1 MIFKQPITIPTSVP
15 LPKKK
20 EFIKTSLG
28 PLGGSKGG
36 RERDRD
42 RERELAL
49 MEEAVIE
56 NLFNG
61 EREVQVEA
69 ARDLSKL
76 SSKQRQKLAER
87 GVIEPLIL
95 MLQSQDYDAIEAAL
109 FALLSL
115 AFGSE
120 RLVLYIYIHPQ
131 DTNFNIFKPFLSI
144 KLLCIRLQSPSSFTI
159 W

>member
-1 MIFKQPITIPTSVP
+1 M
-15 LPKKK
+15 
-20 EFIKTSLG
+20 
-28 PLGGSKGG
+28 
-36 RERDRD
+36 
-42 RERELAL
+42 
-49 MEEAVIE
+49 IE

-69 ARDLSKL
+69 ARDFSKL

-95 MLQSQDYDAIEAAL
+95 MLHSQDYDAIEAAL

-120 RLVLYIYIHPQ
+120 RLALYNYIHPQ
-131 DTNFNIFKPFLSI
+131 DTNFNIFKQFLSI
-144 KLLCIRLQSPSSFTI
+144 
-159 W
+159 